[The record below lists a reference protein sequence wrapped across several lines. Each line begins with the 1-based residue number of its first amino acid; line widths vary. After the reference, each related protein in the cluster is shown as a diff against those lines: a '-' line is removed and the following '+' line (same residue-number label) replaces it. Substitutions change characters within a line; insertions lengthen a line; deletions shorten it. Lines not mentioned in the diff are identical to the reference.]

1 MAKSRLKS
9 ALSFSHLIGSAS
21 AGRSARRAED
31 DDQNNTPPGAD
42 DGDEDDDA
50 NTPSGRRARGD
61 DDDTNPGDDDNGDTP
76 SSRRARGEG
85 DDDDD
90 DTNTPSGRRRARGD
104 DTGTDE
110 EGDDEDEED
119 NEDPKAKAARKR
131 ERARCAAIFAT
142 KAAANRPDLAAHL
155 AFNTSLPRSEAK
167 ALLKASAQGST
178 QRGGVLAD
186 AMAQFG
192 QQRVSAGAPGVSRQA
207 SINASWDAAA
217 RKAGVTGK

>member
-85 DDDDD
+85 DD